1 LAGIKVGINAT
12 NNSINAMK
20 DSMDT
25 HFKTFTEIMDTRLK
39 TFMNTMDTHLK
50 TFTDTMNTHSKI
62 ITAVLIVSV
71 TFFLLITAVLVMFC
85 VLAVSLLYQRP
96 APDNT
101 YNTHP
106 NSGNTPGSTLT
117 SMFRNSVTGKDLKV
131 DTATEGETAIAYIDA
146 GDEGYSFTEAS
157 VTCQLRS
164 ELTGDVTNCSV
175 QYIVMT
181 NQFQIKYHTTSRGRH
196 QLHIKVEGEHIKG
209 SPFTVTVTGKTDTP
223 IKIDKNGICSDHSND
238 HTQVF

>member
-1 LAGIKVGINAT
+1 LAEIKVGINAT

-71 TFFLLITAVLVMFC
+71 TFFLLITAVLVLFC
-85 VLAVSLLYQRP
+85 VLAVSLPYQRP
-96 APDNT
+96 ALD
-101 YNTHP
+101 P
-106 NSGNTPGSTLT
+106 NSENTPGSTVT
-117 SMFRNSVTGKDLKV
+117 SMFQNLVTAKYLKV
-131 DTATEGETAIAYIDA
+131 DTSTEGETAIAYIDA
-146 GDEGYSFTEAS
+146 GGEGYSFTEES
-157 VTCQLRS
+157 VTCQLIS
-164 ELTGDVTNCSV
+164 ESTDDVTKCSV
-175 QYIVMT
+175 QYIVMM
-181 NQFQIKYHTTSRGRH
+181 NQFQIKYQATSRGRH

-209 SPFTVTVTGKTDTP
+209 SPFTITVIGKTDTP
-223 IKIDKNGICSDHSND
+223 IKVDKNGICSDHSND
-238 HTQVF
+238 HSQVF